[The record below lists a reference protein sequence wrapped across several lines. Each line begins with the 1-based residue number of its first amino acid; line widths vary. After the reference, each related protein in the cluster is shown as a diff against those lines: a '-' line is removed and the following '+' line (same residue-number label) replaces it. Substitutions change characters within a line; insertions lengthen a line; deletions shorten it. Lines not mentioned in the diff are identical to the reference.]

1 MSEVLD
7 LTGVRGLHG
16 QYRSLVLGDPA
27 AAPDVTTDDYAAA
40 QEAVNA
46 RKTLDYLLPR
56 ARARGARRVL
66 DVGCGVG
73 TMVRTFEQQGFEAY
87 GVDLP
92 GLHRHWQRLGLSTDR
107 MFVVDPDQLRLPF
120 ADGAIDFVF
129 TLGVIEHIGT
139 TNGHSDRRPDYHA
152 VRRQWLREVFRVV
165 RPGGAMLVAG
175 PNRGFPVDAAHDLD
189 TRSSALERWLSRRV
203 GLSVHRTWGAYFLW
217 NHADVRR
224 YLDGLPCTIEPQSVE
239 GFLSFGRAHGALQG
253 LLGAYV
259 RHLPRA
265 LWGTGFNP
273 WVMALV
279 TKPGPSIAG
288 TTTDGRHG

>member
-1 MSEVLD
+1 MTAPVLD
-7 LTGVRGLHG
+7 LSGVKGLHG
-16 QYRSLVLGDPA
+16 LYRSLVQGDPE

-46 RKTLDYLLPR
+46 GKTRDYLLPR
-56 ARARGARRVL
+56 ARALGARRVL

-73 TMVRTFEQQGFEAY
+73 TMVRTFDEDGLEAY

-92 GLHRHWQRLGLSTDR
+92 GLHRHWQRLGLSPER
-107 MFVVDPDQLRLPF
+107 MFVIDPQTLRLPF
-120 ADGAIDFVF
+120 ADNSIDFVY

-152 VRRQWLREVFRVV
+152 VRQQWLREVYRVV
-165 RPGGAMLVAG
+165 KPGGAMLVAG

-189 TRSSALERWLSRRV
+189 TRANALERRLSAWL
-203 GLSVHRTWGAYFLW
+203 GLSVHRVWGEYFLW
-217 NHADVRR
+217 NYGDVHR
-224 YLDGLPCTIEPQSVE
+224 YLQGLPYRLEPQSVE
-239 GFLSFGRAHGALQG
+239 GFLSFGRARGALHH
-253 LLGAYV
+253 LASAYA

-273 WVMALV
+273 GVMAMV
-279 TKPGPSIAG
+279 HKPGAQAPA
-288 TTTDGRHG
+288 

>member
-1 MSEVLD
+1 MNDVLD
-7 LTGVRGLHG
+7 LSGVRSQHGL
-16 QYRSLVLGDPA
+16 YRSLVLGDPA
-27 AAPDVTTDDYAAA
+27 AAPDVTTDDYAAD
-40 QEAVNA
+40 QEAVNE
-46 RKTLDYLLPR
+46 RKTLEYLLPM
-56 ARARGARRVL
+56 ARRLGAQRVL

-73 TMVRTFEQQGFEAY
+73 AMVRTLSGQGLEAY

-92 GLHRHWQRLGLSTDR
+92 GLHRHWQRLGLSPER
-107 MFVVDPDQLRLPF
+107 MFVIDPERLRLPF
-120 ADGAIDFVF
+120 GDGTMDFVF

-152 VRRQWLREVFRVV
+152 LRQQWLREVWRVV

-189 TRSSALERWLSRRV
+189 TRASGLERWLSARL
-203 GLSVHRTWGAYFLW
+203 GLSVHRTWGEYFLW
-217 NHADVRR
+217 NYADVHR
-224 YLDGLPCTIEPQSVE
+224 YLQGEPYRLEPQSVE
-239 GFLSFGRAHGALQG
+239 GFLSFGRARGAAHRLAT
-253 LLGAYV
+253 AYA

-279 TKPGPSIAG
+279 HKTGAAPTSQVLP
-288 TTTDGRHG
+288 

>member
-1 MSEVLD
+1 MDQVLD
-7 LTGVRGLHG
+7 LRGVRGWHG
-16 QYRSLVLGDPA
+16 DYRSLVVGDPE

-46 RKTLDYLLPR
+46 RKALDYLLPR
-56 ARARGARRVL
+56 AQSLGAGRVL

-92 GLHRHWQRLGLSTDR
+92 GLHRHWQRLGLSAER
-107 MFVVDPDQLRLPF
+107 MFVIDPDRLQLPF
-120 ADGAIDFVF
+120 ADNSIDFVY

-189 TRSSALERWLSRRV
+189 TRASALERWLSRRI
-203 GLSVHRTWGAYFLW
+203 GLSVHRTWGDNFLW

-224 YLDGLPCTIEPQSVE
+224 YLDGLAHTLQPQSVD

-253 LLGAYV
+253 LATAYA

-279 TKPGPSIAG
+279 GKPAAA
-288 TTTDGRHG
+288 TAAAAHHV